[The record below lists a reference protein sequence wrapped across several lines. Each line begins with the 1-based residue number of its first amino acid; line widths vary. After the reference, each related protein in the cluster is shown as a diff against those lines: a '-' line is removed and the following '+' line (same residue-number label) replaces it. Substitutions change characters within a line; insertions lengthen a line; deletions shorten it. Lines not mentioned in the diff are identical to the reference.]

1 MSENYTVN
9 YDPATGRETG
19 KTLLNSSSD
28 VSAAY
33 SAAFNAQKIWSSFP
47 FSEREKALVRMRDY
61 IVENS
66 QQISTVISGSTG
78 KTRVD
83 ALAAEVLPAALAAD
97 YYAKN
102 GKRILREK
110 RIKGGSILL
119 ANKISYLR
127 RVPIGVAGI
136 ISPWNYP
143 FSIPVHEIFMA
154 IVAGNGVILKVA
166 SQCLET
172 GKEIE
177 KLISSS
183 GLPSGLVSL
192 INLPGEE
199 AGKVFISSGIDKLFF
214 TGSVTAGKKLLQ
226 LASQRTDRILPVS
239 LELGGNDAMIVC
251 SDANIK
257 RAVNTALWAG
267 FSNAGQS
274 CGGVERIFVEDEVYD
289 TFTRLLKVEADKLR
303 IGKDKDF
310 SVDIGS
316 LTTVKQLEKI
326 KTIVDDAVRKGASAS
341 VLGQLMPGSEDGLFH
356 RLVIFENS
364 PDNASGLREEIFGP
378 VLFVNRVKSAD
389 EAVEK
394 ANDSQLGLTASV
406 WTGSSKK
413 ALKIAEKLQ
422 SGAVTI
428 NDHLMSHGM
437 AETPWGGFKN
447 SGIGRTHG
455 EPGLLEM
462 TQPQV
467 VIYDLLSFMRKN
479 IWHYPYDRRVFEAL
493 QGALYALYSK
503 KILKKLAGTW
513 KVIKIFLSSF

>member
-1 MSENYTVN
+1 MSVNYTVN
-9 YDPATGRETG
+9 YDPATGRDTG
-19 KTLLNSSSD
+19 KTILNSSSD
-28 VSAAY
+28 VGAAY
-33 SAAFNAQKIWSSFP
+33 SAAFNAQKIWGSFP

-61 IVENS
+61 IVENTD
-66 QQISTVISGSTG
+66 QISTVISCSTG
-78 KTRVD
+78 KTRID

-102 GKRILREK
+102 GRRILKEK
-110 RIKGGSILL
+110 RIRGGSILL
-119 ANKISYLR
+119 ANKISYIK

-154 IVAGNGVILKVA
+154 VTAGNGVILKVA

-177 KLISSS
+177 KMIALS

-199 AGKVFISSGIDKLFF
+199 AGKAFISSGIDKLFF
-214 TGSVTAGKKLLQ
+214 TGSVAAGKKLLQ
-226 LASQRTDRILPVS
+226 MASQRADRFLPVS

-289 TFTRLLKVEADKLR
+289 KFTEILKAEADKLR

-316 LTTVKQLEKI
+316 ITTAKQLKKI
-326 KTIVDDAVRKGASAS
+326 KAVVEDAVSKGASAS
-341 VLGQLMPGSEDGLFH
+341 VLGKLMPGTEDGLFH
-356 RLVIFENS
+356 RLVIIENS

-378 VLFVNRVKSAD
+378 VIFISRVKSAD

-406 WTGSSKK
+406 WTGSSRK
-413 ALKIAEKLQ
+413 AEKIAGKLQ
-422 SGAVTI
+422 AGAVTI

-467 VIYDLLSFMRKN
+467 VVYDLLSFMRKN
-479 IWHYPYDRRVFEAL
+479 IWHYPYDRRVFESL
-493 QGALYALYSK
+493 KGALYALYSK
-503 KILKKLAGTW
+503 KILRKLNGAW